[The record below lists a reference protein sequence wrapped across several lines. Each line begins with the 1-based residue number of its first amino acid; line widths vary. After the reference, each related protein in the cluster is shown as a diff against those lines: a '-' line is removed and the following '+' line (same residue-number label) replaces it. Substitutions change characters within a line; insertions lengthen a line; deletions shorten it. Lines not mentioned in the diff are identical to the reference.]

1 MPLPS
6 PPLPISKII
15 FEVQTLGSVQEAKF
29 DLEHGLIV
37 VVQGFQEKMKFF
49 SDALTNRH
57 PALEFVKNACRRV
70 GKPPAT
76 PGSEA
81 LEELRVAEGYED
93 LPTSSPLGSFNPD
106 LVIADCGDEPDSAAD
121 QTGYWE
127 AMARIEL
134 EPNQQLY
141 TASADLQNAFYT
153 MEMQVGLTVHEI
165 EFDESDMSVLG
176 WSIAS
181 SVVLS
186 PTLKRLWR
194 LRPGVRELIRRGSA
208 TGQQL
213 ERIVRHITFVSL
225 CRRESLA
232 ALGEVYTFIQRHYQ
246 HGCRC
251 GKV

>member
-1 MPLPS
+1 MGWSHAMWWCQRIRERICTRAGLTDAERLRDGERAPS
-6 PPLPISKII
+6 GN
-15 FEVQTLGSVQEAKF
+15 FFHVQYVDNLHVFGTDKQQVEQRFWKAVQ
-29 DLEHGLIV
+29 
-37 VVQGFQEKMKFF
+37 
-49 SDALTNRH
+49 ALR
-57 PALEFVKNACRRV
+57 
-70 GKPPAT
+70 
-76 PGSEA
+76 
-81 LEELRVAEGYED
+81 
-93 LPTSSPLGSFNPD
+93 
-106 LVIADCGDEPDSAAD
+106 
-121 QTGYWE
+121 
-127 AMARIEL
+127 
-134 EPNQQLY
+134 
-141 TASADLQNAFYT
+141 
-153 MEMQVGLTVHEI
+153 QVGLTVHEI